1 MLLDLE
7 QDYFFQIKVLDS
19 LHASVHMVDIQ
30 TRTPVIWLPNVCT
43 VPQIMTTASTCHPS
57 HKRMMISSFPLPSA
71 LSEPL
76 LHFIES
82 LSVDDRLMV
91 IL

>member
-7 QDYFFQIKVLDS
+7 QEHFFQIEILDP

-30 TRTPVIWLPNVCT
+30 TRTPVIRLTNACT
-43 VPQIMTTASTCHPS
+43 VPQIMTTASAGHSS
-57 HKRMMISSFPLPSA
+57 HKHVMISSFPLPAA
-71 LSEPL
+71 LLEPL

-82 LSVDDRLMV
+82 LPIDD
-91 IL
+91 